1 VKVKELLGMKP
12 AAAAASDEEA
22 AAPEE

>member
-1 VKVKELLGMKP
+1 VKELLGMKP
-12 AAAAASDEEA
+12 TAGAASDEEA